1 MPVLG
6 SSLVSA
12 SDFTLKDS
20 SADVLTFEMLNDC
33 TGGDLGHFEVWLG
46 PPSGGVGISLGTV
59 AMTNNGAQTAN
70 VSVDLDAVYEA
81 LPTSTSGV
89 FTLTIEVFDEV
100 SDLLETWDAQVT
112 GTIDTDY
119 VYPAM
124 SAAKIR
130 RDISGSTSPV
140 IYAGYGDFTVTGG
153 SYTTQWPSRG
163 AAQGTLVASWTDA
176 ELTIRGNNIRAW
188 NARHASDYAPITAP
202 VHFVYTDSRGLS
214 VSMDNTDPTD
224 IQVVSDYA
232 LPTVAV
238 AVARGAYSGGVW
250 TPSDIGDDVQA
261 AVTLGI
267 NADAEANGETGNIT
281 ITLDG
286 AAPVN
291 TPAVSASGTYLF
303 YWTGISQTDAH
314 VVNVAASD
322 TLGYGTTEEVLSIPA
337 LNVVIQVTPDGD
349 GVAFFGNPTSENFE
363 VNAAAH
369 MTSLTLDQAL
379 PVSAGGT
386 GGKTAQTARASLG
399 VNYPNLGVAPIN
411 YGGTGAQN
419 PADARANLGI
429 TYGNL
434 GTVGITNG
442 GTGATTRGDALANLN
457 GVANAPARSG
467 ITYGSLD
474 LTGLV
479 SASATIYSVANAAPA
494 NSVITWTHSTNHT
507 MYLTNAPENT
517 GVVTLTKG
525 IGTNYMSAIF
535 YGQSGRAYF
544 WKYSGSNSNF
554 NNYWQR
560 LSVASAITISDVTA
574 AQTLTTTATRVNLDN
589 STAVNASDDSLS
601 IINYGIRCNYPG
613 YVEISAQLYAGS
625 VTAGDRLN
633 LNIYAGQS
641 GSLSSIRVARYDSPA
656 THVTGNIVPFLYNCA
671 AGDLI
676 YLYAHNGTAARG
688 SIATGNQTYLT
699 VKYV

>member
-12 SDFTLKDS
+12 SDFTLTDS

-33 TGGDLGHFEVWLG
+33 TDGDLGHFEVWLG
-46 PPSGGVGISLGTV
+46 PPDGGAGISLGTA
-59 AMTNNGAQTAN
+59 AMTNNGAQTVN

-89 FTLTIEVFDEV
+89 FALTIDVFDEA

-119 VYPAM
+119 VYPVM

-130 RDISGSTSPV
+130 RDIPGSTSPV
-140 IYAGYGDFTVTGG
+140 IYAGYGDFLVTAGN
-153 SYTTQWPSRG
+153 YAVQWPSRG
-163 AAQGTLVASWTDA
+163 ASQGSLVVSWTDA
-176 ELTIRGNNIRAW
+176 ELTIRGSSVRSW
-188 NARHASDYAPITAP
+188 NLRHASDYAPITAP

-214 VSMDNTDPTD
+214 VSMDNTDPAD
-224 IQVVSDYA
+224 IQVVSDYT

-238 AVARGAYSGGVW
+238 SIARGDYNGGVW
-250 TPSDIGDDVQA
+250 IPSATGDDVQA

-267 NADAEANGETGNIT
+267 NADAEANGETGSIT

-286 AAPVN
+286 VAPVN

-314 VVNVAASD
+314 MVNVSASD
-322 TLGYGTTEEVLSIPA
+322 TLGYGTTEEALSVPA
-337 LNVVIQVTPDGD
+337 LNVVMQITPDGD
-349 GVAFFGNPTSENFE
+349 GVAFFGNPIAGVFK
-363 VNAAAH
+363 VNKAAH

-386 GGKTAQTARASLG
+386 GGKTAQAARVSLG

-442 GTGATTRGDALANLN
+442 GTGATTREDALANLN
-457 GVANAPARSG
+457 GVVNAPSRSG
-467 ITYGSLD
+467 ITYGGLD

-479 SASATIYSVANAAPA
+479 SASATIYAVAKAAPA
-494 NSVITWTHSTNHT
+494 NSVITWTHSTNHA

-525 IGTNYMSAIF
+525 IGTNYMSALF

-544 WKYSGSNSNF
+544 WKYSSSADNF

-560 LSVASAITISDVTA
+560 LSVASAITISGLADVQA
-574 AQTLTTTATRVNLDN
+574 LTTTATRVDLDD
-589 STAVNASDDSLS
+589 SAAVNASDNSLS
-601 IINYGIRCNYPG
+601 IISHGIRANEPG
-613 YVEISAQLYAGS
+613 FVEVSGAVYANS
-625 VTAGDRLN
+625 LTAGDRL
-633 LNIYAGQS
+633 LTNIYRNS
-641 GSLSSIRVARYDSPA
+641 TSYR
-656 THVTGNIVPFLYNCA
+656 TGYADAPTTRCSTLILPFVLQVS
-671 AGDLI
+671 AGDRI
-676 YLYAHNGTAARG
+676 YLYARNDTAARG
-688 SIATGNQTYLT
+688 QIATGKQTYLT